1 LAAQAHI
8 LVKEAAVL
16 SNDRYLKPMLDAGS
30 SRVFN
35 CNDIARK
42 LAREGSERSQF
53 FATRHMH
60 SLVLIKE
67 TNADDAHRSSS
78 SYQIVGTKLYFPY
91 NRDDIYE
98 GGRSVFLH
106 HPQLM
111 SVLREQLGL
120 GSTVLPEEQMRRDL
134 KILRILDRLPSLD
147 GFLMRNALEQEN
159 IKVHESYFEVPE
171 DERRAINEYIR
182 GKFEPLIRAAYGSE
196 AATAGKVEQLIG
208 KLWEAKDKDALAPL
222 IEAFRFPDEEAL
234 SIFGSWNG
242 ITYYTF
248 EYARVKERRE
258 GFARWLRDDALPRNY
273 VADRHLDHIDGL
285 LKQTVQRLRYHWS
298 TVDKISREYETH
310 YERFVSDRD
319 GVGDFLA
326 FLRRSREIYWRMGD
340 SLSKINHAIHCWD
353 LNTVGFP
360 GRRLPSDRLGQILG
374 ILKTVLVGDQRAAS
388 EVVWS
393 A

>member
-1 LAAQAHI
+1 
-8 LVKEAAVL
+8 
-16 SNDRYLKPMLDAGS
+16 M
-30 SRVFN
+30 
-35 CNDIARK
+35 
-42 LAREGSERSQF
+42 
-53 FATRHMH
+53 
-60 SLVLIKE
+60 
-67 TNADDAHRSSS
+67 
-78 SYQIVGTKLYFPY
+78 
-91 NRDDIYE
+91 
-98 GGRSVFLH
+98 
-106 HPQLM
+106 
-111 SVLREQLGL
+111 
-120 GSTVLPEEQMRRDL
+120 GSTALPEEQMRRDL

-159 IKVHESYFEVPE
+159 IRVHESYFEVPE
-171 DERRAINEYIR
+171 DERRAIGEYIR
-182 GKFEPLIRAAYGSE
+182 RKFEPLVRAAFGTE
-196 AATAGKVEQLIG
+196 AATAGKVEQLID

-248 EYARVKERRE
+248 EYARAKERRE

-285 LKQTVQRLRYHWS
+285 LKETVQRLRYHWS

-310 YERFVSDRD
+310 YERFVCDRD

-353 LNTVGFP
+353 LNTAGFP

-374 ILKTVLVGDQRAAS
+374 ILRTVLVGEERVAS